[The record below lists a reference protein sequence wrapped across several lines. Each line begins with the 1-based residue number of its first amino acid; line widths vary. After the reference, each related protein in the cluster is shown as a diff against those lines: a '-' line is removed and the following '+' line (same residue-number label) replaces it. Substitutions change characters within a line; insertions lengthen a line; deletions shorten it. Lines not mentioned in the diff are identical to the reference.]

1 VQAVGSRDRR
11 QEKTAQPRGGIPR
24 LGSRRQPDR
33 PFAARMA
40 ALTELSCGRAVTNE
54 DFQAR
59 VRVRGATEPSASY
72 CVGQVTVAPSKTAW

>member
-1 VQAVGSRDRR
+1 
-11 QEKTAQPRGGIPR
+11 
-24 LGSRRQPDR
+24 
-33 PFAARMA
+33 MA